1 MSEELE
7 TRSLADCV
15 VLLALAELSAKGVAP
30 SHTGEVC
37 RACNEAV
44 EAVDGDVL
52 GSVSEAEVNRA
63 LNRLEADGHVAAEP
77 SDDTSAVGKGRPRFV
92 LEDDLSTVVDALAE
106 DDRVAGVAAKLKG
119 SL

>member
-1 MSEELE
+1 MSDELG

-15 VLLALAELSAKGVAP
+15 VLLALADLSVANNAP
-30 SHTGEVC
+30 AHTGEVC

-44 EAVDGDVL
+44 EELEGDVL

-63 LNRLEADGHVAAEP
+63 LNRLEADGHVVAEP

-92 LEDDLSTVVDALAE
+92 LEEDPSAVLDALAQ
-106 DDRVAGVAAKLKG
+106 DDRVDNLAAGLKE

>member
-1 MSEELE
+1 MSDELE

-15 VLLALAELSAKGVAP
+15 ALLALAELSAEGDTPA
-30 SHTGEVC
+30 HTGEVC
-37 RACNEAV
+37 RACNETV
-44 EAVDGDVL
+44 EEIDGDVL

-63 LNRLEADGHVAAEP
+63 LNRLEADGHVVAEP

-92 LEDDLSTVVDALAE
+92 LEDDLPAVVDALTE
-106 DDRVAGVAAKLKG
+106 DDRVARLAAELEA

>member
-1 MSEELE
+1 MSDELG

-15 VLLALAELSAKGVAP
+15 VLLALAELSTDGQTPA
-30 SHTGEVC
+30 HTGEVC
-37 RACNEAV
+37 RACDGAV
-44 EAVDGDVL
+44 EELEGDVL

-63 LNRLEADGHVAAEP
+63 LNRLEADGHVVAEP

-92 LEDDLSTVVDALAE
+92 LEEDPSAVLDGLAR
-106 DDRVAGVAAKLKG
+106 DDRVANLAAGLKE

>member
-1 MSEELE
+1 MSDELG

-15 VLLALAELSAKGVAP
+15 VLLALADLSADGVTP

-37 RACNEAV
+37 RACNETV
-44 EAVDGDVL
+44 EEVDGDVL

-63 LNRLEADGHVAAEP
+63 LNRLEADGYVVAEP

-92 LEDDLSTVVDALAE
+92 LEDDPLTVVDTLAG
-106 DDRVAGVAAKLKG
+106 DDRVADLAADVAE

>member
-1 MSEELE
+1 MSDELE

-15 VLLALAELSAKGVAP
+15 VLLALAELSAGGETPA
-30 SHTGEVC
+30 HTGEVG

-44 EAVDGDVL
+44 EEIDGDVL

-63 LNRLEADGHVAAEP
+63 LNRLEADGHVVAEP
-77 SDDTSAVGKGRPRFV
+77 RDDTSAVGKGRPRFV
-92 LEDDLSTVVDALAE
+92 LEDDLPTVVGTLTE
-106 DDRVAGVAAKLKG
+106 DDRVAELAVELEE